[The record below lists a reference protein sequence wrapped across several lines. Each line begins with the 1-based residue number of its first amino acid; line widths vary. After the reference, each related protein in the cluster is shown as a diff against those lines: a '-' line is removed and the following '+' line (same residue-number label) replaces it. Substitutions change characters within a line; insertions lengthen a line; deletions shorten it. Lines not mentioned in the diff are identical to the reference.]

1 MIKFLSSWAKNIGL
15 AVVIASII
23 EMILPENNT
32 KKYIKLVLGTYI
44 LFSVISPFIGKD
56 IDFNLDE
63 YIETSGEEINQE
75 SMDRRINELYKEQLE
90 KNITSKVEEQGY
102 IVENCSVDIEI
113 TDKVETTKI
122 NKISLDVK
130 QGENKKTSDESIENK
145 VVSEIQKIKEVDI
158 SKERWKFK

>member
-23 EMILPENNT
+23 EMVLPENNT
-32 KKYIKLVLGTYI
+32 KKYIKLVLGTYV

-56 IDFNLDE
+56 IDFNLDK

-122 NKISLDVK
+122 NKINLDVK
-130 QGENKKTSDESIENK
+130 QGENKKTSDENIESK
-145 VVSEIQKIKEVDI
+145 VVSEIQKIKEIDI
-158 SKERWKFK
+158 SKER

>member
-1 MIKFLSSWAKNIGL
+1 MIKFISSWAKNIGL
-15 AVVIASII
+15 AVVIVSII

-56 IDFNLDE
+56 IDFDLDE

-158 SKERWKFK
+158 SKER

>member
-1 MIKFLSSWAKNIGL
+1 
-15 AVVIASII
+15 
-23 EMILPENNT
+23 
-32 KKYIKLVLGTYI
+32 
-44 LFSVISPFIGKD
+44 
-56 IDFNLDE
+56 
-63 YIETSGEEINQE
+63 
-75 SMDRRINELYKEQLE
+75 MDRRINELYKEQLE

-158 SKERWKFK
+158 SKER

>member
-23 EMILPENNT
+23 EMVLPENNT

-122 NKISLDVK
+122 NKINLDVK
-130 QGENKKTSDESIENK
+130 QGENKKTSDENIESK
-145 VVSEIQKIKEVDI
+145 VVSEIQKIKEIDI
-158 SKERWKFK
+158 SKER

>member
-15 AVVIASII
+15 AVIIASII

-32 KKYIKLVLGTYI
+32 KKYVKLVLGTYI

-63 YIETSGEEINQE
+63 YLETSGEEINQE

-90 KNITSKVEEQGY
+90 KNITSKVEDQGY

-130 QGENKKTSDESIENK
+130 QGENKKTGDESIENK

-158 SKERWKFK
+158 SKER

>member
-1 MIKFLSSWAKNIGL
+1 M
-15 AVVIASII
+15 
-23 EMILPENNT
+23 
-32 KKYIKLVLGTYI
+32 
-44 LFSVISPFIGKD
+44 
-56 IDFNLDE
+56 DE

-122 NKISLDVK
+122 NKINLDVK
-130 QGENKKTSDESIENK
+130 QGENKKTSDENIESK
-145 VVSEIQKIKEVDI
+145 VVSEIQKIKEIDI
-158 SKERWKFK
+158 SKER

>member
-130 QGENKKTSDESIENK
+130 QGENKKISDESIESK

-158 SKERWKFK
+158 SKERRKFK

>member
-23 EMILPENNT
+23 EMVLPENNT

-158 SKERWKFK
+158 SKER

>member
-113 TDKVETTKI
+113 TFNNI
-122 NKISLDVK
+122 YRF
-130 QGENKKTSDESIENK
+130 
-145 VVSEIQKIKEVDI
+145 
-158 SKERWKFK
+158 RWKYQ

>member
-122 NKISLDVK
+122 NKINLDVK
-130 QGENKKTSDESIENK
+130 QGENKKTSDENIESK

-158 SKERWKFK
+158 SKER